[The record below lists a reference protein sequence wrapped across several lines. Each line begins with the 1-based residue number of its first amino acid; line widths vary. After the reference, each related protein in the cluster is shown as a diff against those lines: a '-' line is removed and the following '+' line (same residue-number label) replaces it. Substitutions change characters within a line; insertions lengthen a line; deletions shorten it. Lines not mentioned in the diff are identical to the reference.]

1 MFIQSYIGIIIP
13 FAGNYAP
20 QSWMLCDGRQLPIS
34 EYDVLY
40 TLLGTTFGG
49 DGVNTFALP
58 NLCGRVAIHSGQ
70 GSQMQYYVPGQIGGQ
85 ESVSITTNNLPVHTH
100 QLNGSITAQPPC
112 SNANGTTN
120 IPTGNYPAIL
130 NGAAAQYSTAA
141 SDTIGMGATSLTA
154 QTPAAPVVKDQP
166 KEPIQTM
173 SPFLAMNYIICVE
186 GIFPPH
192 S

>member
-1 MFIQSYIGIIIP
+1 MFITSYIGIVIP
-13 FAGNYAP
+13 FAGNFAP
-20 QSWMLCDGRQLPIS
+20 RGWMFCDGRQVSIA
-34 EYDVLY
+34 EHEALY

-70 GSQMQYYVPGQIGGQ
+70 GGQYYVPGQTGGQ
-85 ESVSITTNNLPVHTH
+85 ESVYIATNNLPVHTH
-100 QLNGSITAQPPC
+100 QLTESITAKPTC
-112 SNANGTTN
+112 SNTNGTTN

-141 SDTIGMGATSLTA
+141 SDTIGMGATSITA

-166 KEPIQTM
+166 KEPVNTM

-186 GIFPPH
+186 GIYPPH
-192 S
+192 Q